1 MMRWMD
7 LCFRLAELQR
17 PFFLRF
23 DVFADFLL
31 NFTHARP
38 RFRAVRFLFRADL
51 AMLLYRRL
59 RLFMFF
65 ELKLL

>member
-7 LCFRLAELQR
+7 LFFVLAEVQR

-23 DVFADFLL
+23 DAFANFLL
-31 NFTHARP
+31 DLTHARP
-38 RFRAVRFLFRADL
+38 RFRAVRFLFRANL

-65 ELKLL
+65 DLKLL